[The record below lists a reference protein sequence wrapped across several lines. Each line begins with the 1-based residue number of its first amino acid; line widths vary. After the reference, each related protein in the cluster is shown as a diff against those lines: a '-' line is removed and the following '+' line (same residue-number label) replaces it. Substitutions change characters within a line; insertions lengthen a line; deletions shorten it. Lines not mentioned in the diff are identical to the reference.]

1 MNKSWSKFST
11 EEMLNQ
17 ECKIVLMF
25 QFILKEGTFCC
36 RSQVTLKG
44 KNSTYKEESQH
55 AGGQEPTTRDKAWGS
70 CQGKGPHKPLSK
82 CFLCNSCCPA
92 YLLPN
97 ARPVCFLIP
106 LCRMTGKP
114 EVFHRFLER
123 GASFQTTVRLA

>member
-1 MNKSWSKFST
+1 MNKSWRKFSP

-25 QFILKEGTFCC
+25 QFSLKEGTFCC
-36 RSQVTLKG
+36 RSQVMLKG
-44 KNSTYKEESQH
+44 KNSTYEERSQH
-55 AGGQEPTTRDKAWGS
+55 AGGQEPTTRDKAWGP

-82 CFLCNSCCPA
+82 CFLCNLCCPA
-92 YLLPN
+92 YPFYLTVLL
-97 ARPVCFLIP
+97 VFLLP

-123 GASFQTTVRLA
+123 GASFQTTICLA